1 MESAPQTS
9 SFIIVSG
16 VSGSGKT
23 TAIRALEDSGYFCVD
38 NLPAT
43 LVESFMGLCQDNSA
57 VTRFALVLDGR
68 GEPFAHDVEDMLRMA
83 SGASVEMTLLF
94 LDSKNE
100 VLIRRFSETRR
111 KHPFSR
117 EGEPLSEGIRRER
130 AVLEK
135 FKSNAS
141 IILDTSQMT
150 VHQLRRTIVEQFG
163 PSTAGRMPIFVT
175 SFGFKYG
182 LPHEAEL
189 VFDGRFL
196 SNPHF
201 VPDLRPQSGQDE
213 PVREFILAQAETQTF
228 LAHITSLLDFA
239 IPLHDKEGRAR
250 LTIAIGCTGG
260 RHRSV
265 CMAEE
270 IGDHLRR
277 QNLPVTVLHRDIER
291 HRGPN

>member
-1 MESAPQTS
+1 MDNKTQNTS
-9 SFIIVSG
+9 FVIVSG

-43 LVESFMGLCQDNSA
+43 LVESFLRLCEANNE
-57 VTRFALVLDGR
+57 VNRFALVLDGR
-68 GEPFAHDVEDMLRMA
+68 GEPFAQNVEEVLRMA
-83 SGASVEMTLLF
+83 SQASVEMNLLF
-94 LDSKNE
+94 LDSEDE

-117 EGEPLSEGIRRER
+117 KGEPLRDGIRRER
-130 AVLEK
+130 EVLEK
-135 FKSNAS
+135 FKSQAS
-141 IILDTSQMT
+141 IILDTSRMN

-175 SFGFKYG
+175 SFGFKFG

-196 SNPHF
+196 KNPHF
-201 VPDLRPQSGQDE
+201 DPALRPLSGQDE
-213 PVREFILAQAETQTF
+213 PVRSFILQQDETQPF
-228 LAHITSLLDFA
+228 LGHIKELLDFA
-239 IPLHDKEGRAR
+239 IPLHDREGRAR

-270 IGDHLRR
+270 IGEHLR
-277 QNLPVTVLHRDIER
+277 QKGLPVSVLHRDIER
-291 HRGPN
+291 HRGPY